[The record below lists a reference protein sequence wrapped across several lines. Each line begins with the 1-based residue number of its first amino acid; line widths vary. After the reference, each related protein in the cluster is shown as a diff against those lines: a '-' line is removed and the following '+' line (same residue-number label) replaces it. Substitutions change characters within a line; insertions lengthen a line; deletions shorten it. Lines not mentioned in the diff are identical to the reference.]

1 MTAAANA
8 AANDYVLAVR
18 ACLANGGKK
27 NPRYKA
33 VTYVQNAA
41 GVVHP
46 ARATP
51 PATVRSRDLLD
62 RLPHTCRV
70 DSWGSYDIGHKE
82 RTLWSSRPPPRA
94 DDDRYEGFRDSS
106 RSSRAVL
113 HACRCERD
121 AIFDHHL
128 R

>member
-70 DSWGSYDIGHKE
+70 DSWGSYDTGHKNE
-82 RTLWSSRPPPRA
+82 HFGRAGRPPVRTTTVTK
-94 DDDRYEGFRDSS
+94 DSETS
-106 RSSRAVL
+106 G
-113 HACRCERD
+113 
-121 AIFDHHL
+121 
-128 R
+128 